1 MEPEF
6 TSMHANISK
15 PIFIILQRLL
25 IQMNHHPND
34 KREKTENCLYRYSL
48 QPPPPPPNISIQE
61 EKKTPAAIFLV
72 ITTVVSYSY
81 EQTRVIFPK
90 AT

>member
-6 TSMHANISK
+6 TSMHANTSK

-48 QPPPPPPNISIQE
+48 QPPPTPTQHLHTE
-61 EKKTPAAIFLV
+61 AKKTPSAIFLV

-81 EQTRVIFPK
+81 EQTHVIFPK